1 MNKVRVKTIY
11 KKELLEIKQDK
22 TLVASLLTL
31 PVILGIIFPMIFIAL
46 GYNKSFLLGTDK
58 VSFMT
63 KQFVDIIPAR
73 ISGNTRTLYI
83 IFMYLFLPL
92 FLIIPIS
99 ISNVIASSSFVGE
112 KENKTIEG
120 LLNTPISDKEL
131 VFGKILSAAIPSILI
146 TWISMIIYGLLLDIM
161 GFKIFNAFIFPNVE
175 WMFMSLILAPLITLL
190 SIQLVICI
198 SSRVKTSKSSQSVAI
213 IFIFPIIAFIIS
225 QASGILIFGVW
236 LEVLLS
242 ILILLANIVIFN
254 KITSKINREKI
265 ILNS

>member
-83 IFMYLFLPL
+83 IFMYLF
-92 FLIIPIS
+92 
-99 ISNVIASSSFVGE
+99 
-112 KENKTIEG
+112 
-120 LLNTPISDKEL
+120 
-131 VFGKILSAAIPSILI
+131 
-146 TWISMIIYGLLLDIM
+146 
-161 GFKIFNAFIFPNVE
+161 
-175 WMFMSLILAPLITLL
+175 
-190 SIQLVICI
+190 
-198 SSRVKTSKSSQSVAI
+198 
-213 IFIFPIIAFIIS
+213 
-225 QASGILIFGVW
+225 
-236 LEVLLS
+236 
-242 ILILLANIVIFN
+242 
-254 KITSKINREKI
+254 
-265 ILNS
+265 